1 MSTRKTIILC
11 ISTFTLGLVLGLL
24 LLKYIFPNLTSIN
37 QSLQEEKVY
46 EVEHNVCPV
55 EEKTEECNIYV
66 DISGALNNPGVYC
79 LNNGSLV
86 VDAVKKAGGFNT
98 NVALEYVARSINLAK
113 PLTNG
118 QKLYFPSTSE
128 LLCELKDF
136 TLKEEEVI
144 PTESQNENTTET
156 NTTENTTKNDCININ
171 TATITQLDSLDG
183 VGTSTAQK
191 IIDNRPYSKISDL
204 LNVSGIGE
212 TTYNKFKD
220 NICI

>member
-1 MSTRKTIILC
+1 MSTKKTIILC

-24 LLKYIFPNLTSIN
+24 LLKYIFPNLSNIN

-55 EEKTEECNIYV
+55 EKEAEKCNIYV
-66 DISGALNNPGVYC
+66 DVSGALNNPGVYC
-79 LNNGSLV
+79 FDTGSLV
-86 VDAVKKAGGFNT
+86 VDAVKKAGGFNSQ
-98 NVALEYVARSINLAK
+98 VALEYIARSINLAK

-144 PTESQNENTTET
+144 PTDNQKENTSE
-156 NTTENTTKNDCININ
+156 NNTTKNDCININ
-171 TATITQLDSLDG
+171 TATITQIDSLDG

-191 IIDNRPYSKISDL
+191 IIDNRPYSKTSDL
-204 LNVSGIGE
+204 LNISGIGE